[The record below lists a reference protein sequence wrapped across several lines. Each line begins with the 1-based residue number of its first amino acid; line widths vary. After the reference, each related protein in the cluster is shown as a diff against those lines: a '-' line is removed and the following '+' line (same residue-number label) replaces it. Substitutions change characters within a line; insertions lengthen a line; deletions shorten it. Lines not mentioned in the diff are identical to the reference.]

1 MTSYAVSVQNTLKF
15 SLAPSALAIS
25 TLKFCLK
32 HRKNAKIF
40 VGAFGA
46 PKDRPFLSVPEVLP
60 PSGKFTAGAHA
71 YHMKLLTDAVQE
83 LLKKGADIH
92 AINNKGLTAMHVAA
106 QYGCKEI
113 LLHLMKQPGANVDV
127 SAVRDLNLR
136 HTNFLDG

>member
-1 MTSYAVSVQNTLKF
+1 
-15 SLAPSALAIS
+15 
-25 TLKFCLK
+25 
-32 HRKNAKIF
+32 
-40 VGAFGA
+40 
-46 PKDRPFLSVPEVLP
+46 
-60 PSGKFTAGAHA
+60 
-71 YHMKLLTDAVQE
+71 MKLLTDAVQE

-127 SAVRDLNLR
+127 SAVRDLNSR